1 MRKLYKYQT
10 NFLLLYSMLGK
21 SVNYKGDMIN
31 ILAKSESDEV
41 KAGRQISELERR
53 GFLRYAYRE
62 EVKSSGLKY
71 DGRKSYFTI
80 GEKGWKFLKDV
91 GIKDENDPTI
101 DALLAKELLRRE
113 E

>member
-1 MRKLYKYQT
+1 MKKLYKYQT
-10 NFLLLYSMLGK
+10 NFLLLYSTFGQEVK
-21 SVNYKGDMIN
+21 YKGDMVQPLLN
-31 ILAKSESDEV
+31 QFNEEQ
-41 KAGRQISELERR
+41 AGARVSELERR
-53 GFLRYAYRE
+53 GFLRYAHKE
-62 EVKSSGLKY
+62 EVENSKLKY

-80 GEKGWKFLKDV
+80 GEKGWKFLKTV

>member
-10 NFLLLYSMLGK
+10 NFLLLYSSFGK
-21 SVNYKGDMIN
+21 DVKYKGDMVGV
-31 ILAKSESDEV
+31 LTDKESEWG
-41 KAGRQISELERR
+41 KAGRKISELERR
-53 GFLRYAYRE
+53 GFLRYAYRD
-62 EVKSSGLKY
+62 EVKSHGIKY

-80 GEKGWKFLKDV
+80 GDKGWKFLKDV
-91 GIKDENDPTI
+91 GIKDEKDPTI